1 MQVEGLQEPIFQ
13 KQGIF
18 TVTFPRPK
26 DEKRKMSEKMSEKSS
41 EKSSEK
47 TLQLIKENKFITTE
61 ELANKVGITTRGIE
75 KHLKKLKDDNFI
87 IRVGPD
93 KGGHWL
99 VLNKNINQ

>member
-1 MQVEGLQEPIFQ
+1 MQVAGLQEPIFQ

-26 DEKRKMSEKMSEKSS
+26 DEKRKMSEKMS

-93 KGGHWL
+93 KGGYWL
-99 VLNKNINQ
+99 VLNKKDK